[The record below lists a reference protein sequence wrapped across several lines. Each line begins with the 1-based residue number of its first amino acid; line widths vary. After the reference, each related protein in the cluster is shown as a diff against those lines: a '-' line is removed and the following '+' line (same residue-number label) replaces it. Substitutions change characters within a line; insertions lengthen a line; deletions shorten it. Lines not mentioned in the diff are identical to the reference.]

1 MNWVLWFIFI
11 PQIWSFMTYQ
21 FTQRKPLSQFPRLV
35 GFVDSVNR
43 RVLDSI
49 WLPEKPQGIDM
60 RDYIE

>member
-11 PQIWSFMTYQ
+11 PQIWSFMTYP

-35 GFVDSVNR
+35 GFVDTVNR

-49 WLPEKPQGIDM
+49 WFPEKPQG
-60 RDYIE
+60 